1 MPKLLKTILQFA
13 VFLGIGILLIWLV
26 TKNLTPSQVE
36 EIKDAL
42 RRADYWILLP
52 AAVLGFLSH
61 WVRAMRWR
69 LLFFPLGY
77 QPRKLNT
84 FFAVMVG
91 YLVNLAVPRLG
102 EVTRCGILARYEK
115 IPVDKL
121 VGTMIAERAFDLI
134 CLIILITVTILIQ
147 ADVVA
152 GFVANYI
159 TDPLNNMYAN
169 ASVSRLLIVLAVIV
183 AVVLLSFWLLR
194 RFARTKAA
202 IALRAFVRGVMEGI
216 FSVFKMKQKGW
227 FLFYTAAMWLLYF
240 SQVYVAFRCL
250 PETMDMGVKAGLSI
264 LAFGSIGMIATQGG
278 IGAYTL
284 IVQKT
289 LALYGIQEA
298 IGFAFSWIIWV
309 AQTLLVIVLGLLSMF
324 GFPVYN
330 KHYHP
335 APPRSQTE

>member
-1 MPKLLKTILQFA
+1 MPKLLKTILQFTG
-13 VFLGIGILLIWLV
+13 FLGIGILLIWLV
-26 TKNLTPSQVE
+26 TRNLTPAQVE
-36 EIKDAL
+36 EIRDAL

-69 LLFFPLGY
+69 LLFLPLGY

-134 CLIILITVTILIQ
+134 CLIILLTVTVLIQ
-147 ADVVA
+147 VDVVA
-152 GFVANYI
+152 GIVSHYI
-159 TDPLNNMYAN
+159 TTPLANLYAH
-169 ASVSRLLIVLAVIV
+169 ASAGRLLIVFAAILVLVLIV
-183 AVVLLSFWLLR
+183 LWLLR

-202 IALRAFVRGVMEGI
+202 IALRALIRGVMEGI
-216 FSVFKMKQKGW
+216 LSVFRMKQKGW

-240 SQVYVAFRCL
+240 SQVYIAFRCL
-250 PETMDMGVKAGLSI
+250 PETMGLGVKAGLSI
-264 LAFGSIGMIATQGG
+264 LAFGSIGMIVTQGG
-278 IGAYTL
+278 IGAYQI
-284 IVQKT
+284 IVQNT
-289 LALYGIQEA
+289 LVLYGIPLT
-298 IGFAFSWIIWV
+298 IGYAFGWIIWT
-309 AQTLLVIVLGLLSMF
+309 AQTLLVILLGMLSIS
-324 GFPVYN
+324 GFPVFN
-330 KHYHP
+330 KHYLP
-335 APPRSQTE
+335 AARKTE

>member
-1 MPKLLKTILQFA
+1 MPKLLKTILQFIG
-13 VFLGIGILLIWLV
+13 FLGIGILLIWLV
-26 TKNLTPSQVE
+26 TKNLTPAQVE

-42 RRADYWILLP
+42 RRANYWVLAP

-69 LLFFPLGY
+69 LLFLPLGY
-77 QPRKLNT
+77 EPRKLNT

-134 CLIILITVTILIQ
+134 CLIVLITVTILIQ
-147 ADVVA
+147 VDVVA
-152 GFVANYI
+152 DIVARYI
-159 TDPLNNMYAN
+159 TDPLANMYAN
-169 ASVSRLLIVLAVIV
+169 ASVSRLLIVLAVI
-183 AVVLLSFWLLR
+183 AGVVLLFLWLLR

-202 IALRAFVRGVMEGI
+202 IALRALIRGVMEGI

-240 SQVYVAFRCL
+240 SQVYIAFQCL
-250 PETMDMGVKAGLSI
+250 PETMGLGVKAGLSI
-264 LAFGSIGMIATQGG
+264 LAFGSIGMIVTQGG
-278 IGAYTL
+278 IGAYQI
-284 IVQKT
+284 IVQNT
-289 LALYGIQEA
+289 LVLYGIQIT
-298 IGFAFSWIIWV
+298 IGYAFGWIIWV
-309 AQTLLVIVLGLLSMF
+309 AQTLLVIVLGLLSLL
-324 GFPVYN
+324 GFSVYN
-330 KHYHP
+330 KHYQP
-335 APPRSQTE
+335 APRKTE